1 MHSGSLTFSSLVN
14 NAIRGDNQARNSCV
28 LCFSLEMNM
37 GNFPGI
43 IKQVLILLG
52 IAFFFYA
59 AYEGVVGEGGSTS
72 VFTGVGVL
80 LLVLA
85 GSYAIDKFTQNF

>member
-1 MHSGSLTFSSLVN
+1 MEMSMGSLPN
-14 NAIRGDNQARNSCV
+14 
-28 LCFSLEMNM
+28 
-37 GNFPGI
+37 I
-43 IKQVLILLG
+43 IKQILILVG
-52 IAFFFYA
+52 IVFFFYA

-85 GSYAIDKFTQNF
+85 GSYAIDKLLQDY